1 MAGIGFELY
10 RILHKGT
17 ISSLFKV
24 FFLGAIIVA
33 GPWILSVLSIYFI
46 QKYAHVAISEH
57 PALFTVSIVYVY
69 AFSLVLFGGVHYVFS
84 RYIADMLY
92 IEEKE
97 SIPTALVTGIGLV
110 ILISAAVSGIFFM
123 FNDFSMLEYPRL
135 YTWSLAF
142 LFITANII
150 WIMLVYVS
158 LLKEY
163 NRIFFAYLAGVMGSV
178 SGVYFLGGA
187 YGVAGAVLGYGLG
200 QFLIVAL
207 LILISLK
214 SYPLKKLRIN
224 RDMLGYFKKF
234 RYLFLLGTFF
244 NAAIWADKIIYWV
257 VYGEKIEGTLYRY
270 FIQYDIPVFLAFMS
284 MIPGLVY
291 FLVISEPIFH
301 TAYFTFMKNILSD
314 NLKRIKANRE
324 AMTGNLKRGLGQL
337 VLFQGVWTLGLIL
350 NTEKFLA
357 FMGYGGVDTLVVN
370 ILFAA
375 VFFHM
380 ISMTT
385 QIYLL
390 YLEFRL
396 EAVISTAIYLG
407 GSILLTIVFLIMGI
421 NRPGLSYL
429 LAAFFSS
436 LYTGAVLALKVPG
449 IDHIV
454 FTRR

>member
-17 ISSLFKV
+17 VSSLFKV
-24 FFLGAIIVA
+24 FFLGAVIVA

-46 QKYAHVAISEH
+46 QKYAHVAISEN

-69 AFSLVLFGGVHYVFS
+69 AFSLVLFGGAHYVFS

-97 SIPTALVTGIGLV
+97 SIPTALITGTGLV
-110 ILISAAVSGIFFM
+110 ILVSSAVSGLFFL
-123 FNDFSMLEYPRL
+123 FNDFSMLQYPRL
-135 YTWSLAF
+135 YTWSLTF
-142 LFITANII
+142 LFVTANII

-163 NRIFFAYLAGVMGSV
+163 NKIFFAYLAGVIGSV
-178 SGVYFLGGA
+178 AGVYFLGGA

-200 QFLIVAL
+200 QFIIVL
-207 LILISLK
+207 LLFLISLK
-214 SYPLKKLRIN
+214 SYPIKKLSIN

-234 RYLFLLGTFF
+234 KYLFALGTFF

-257 VYGEKIEGTLYRY
+257 TMGEKIEGTLYRY
-270 FIQYDIPVFLAFMS
+270 FIFYDIPVFLAFMS

-314 NLKRIKANRE
+314 NLERIDANKND
-324 AMTGNLKRGLGQL
+324 MIGNLKRGLGQL
-337 VLFQGVWTLGLIL
+337 MLFQGVWTVGLLL

-357 FMGYGGVDTLVVN
+357 FMGYGNVDTLVAN
-370 ILFAA
+370 ILFVA

-380 ISMTT
+380 VSMTT

-390 YLEFRL
+390 YLEFRV
-396 EAVISTAIYLG
+396 EAVVSTAVYLG
-407 GSILLTIVFLIMGI
+407 GSVVLTLLFLLMGI
-421 NRPGLSYL
+421 RVPGLSYL
-429 LAAFFSS
+429 LAAFLSS
-436 LYTGAVLALKVPG
+436 LYTGFVLWRKVPV
-449 IDHIV
+449 IDYIV
-454 FTRR
+454 FNRR